1 MRSNRT
7 IQTIVQA
14 ITLVLVAAIFFTMP
28 KQTEQ
33 AGGAGGSRGAPDA
46 PSEADLMRRYRQWFG
61 EFKDDLNT
69 KATLLSVGVD
79 GVSQEGV
86 IANVRLKIEFRWE
99 AHNINYAEGPL
110 RDAPGRRGDTV
121 TYTQVFRCHY
131 WGEDQGWDFEQHRKP
146 PIIQ

>member
-14 ITLVLVAAIFFTMP
+14 ITLVLVAAIYFRMP
-28 KQTEQ
+28 KQAEQ
-33 AGGAGGSRGAPDA
+33 AGAAGGRPGAPQT
-46 PSEADLMRRYRQWFG
+46 PSEADIKRRYRQWFG

-79 GVSQEGV
+79 GISQDGTV
-86 IANVRLKIEFRWE
+86 AHVRLKINFRWE

-110 RDAPGRRGDTV
+110 RGAPGRRGDEV
-121 TYTQVFRCHY
+121 TYTQVFRCRY
-131 WGEDQGWDFEQHRKP
+131 WGEARGWDFEEHRKP